1 MRVRPLGAHSH
12 ILFRIVIFANQNKL
26 KNMARYTLAQSPEV
40 VLTVAG
46 KDSPK
51 AREKAM
57 AELMELMDSGKLD
70 TDLADGFS
78 PDQFIEVREL
88 SMSEDREDPITQAV
102 QVLNNLA
109 TLKIKVQELRSD
121 AMQVRSQIDILFS
134 DELVSEEQINS
145 IKEGFKTLKSFAQL
159 NMKFLDA
166 RSQAE
171 NARQVLDE
179 ALKSPNSEV
188 KPPVESVSTTEVE
201 TIAVT
206 NVATTPVEAVINTD
220 GEETV
225 TTVED
230 AIVEVPV
237 SKSSKKK

>member
-1 MRVRPLGAHSH
+1 
-12 ILFRIVIFANQNKL
+12 
-26 KNMARYTLAQSPEV
+26 MARYTLAQSPEV

-134 DELVSEEQINS
+134 DEIVSEEQINS

-188 KPPVESVSTTEVE
+188 KTPVESATNAVE
-201 TIAVT
+201 TAEDNNEETESADVG
-206 NVATTPVEAVINTD
+206 ADADE
-220 GEETV
+220 EETV
-225 TTVED
+225 TKIED

-237 SKSSKKK
+237 SKSTKKK

>member
-1 MRVRPLGAHSH
+1 MV
-12 ILFRIVIFANQNKL
+12 
-26 KNMARYTLAQSPEV
+26 RYTLAQSPEV

-51 AREKAM
+51 ARDKAM
-57 AELMELMDSGKLD
+57 AELIELMDSGKLD

-102 QVLNNLA
+102 QILNNLA

-134 DELVSEEQINS
+134 DEIVSEEQINS
-145 IKEGFKTLKSFAQL
+145 IQEGFKTLKNFAQL

-171 NARQVLDE
+171 KARQVLAE
-179 ALKSPNSEV
+179 ALKSPTSDVKVSEGV
-188 KPPVESVSTTEVE
+188 VEVPTLIESETNTNESDDAEVTCESVTEVD
-201 TIAVT
+201 
-206 NVATTPVEAVINTD
+206 N
-220 GEETV
+220 
-225 TTVED
+225 

-237 SKSSKKK
+237 SKSTKKK

>member
-1 MRVRPLGAHSH
+1 
-12 ILFRIVIFANQNKL
+12 
-26 KNMARYTLAQSPEV
+26 MARYTLAQSPEG

-57 AELMELMDSGKLD
+57 TELMELMDSGKLD

-134 DELVSEEQINS
+134 DEIVSEEQINS

-179 ALKSPNSEV
+179 ALKSPNSEAKTPLENV
-188 KPPVESVSTTEVE
+188 TIPVTETVAEPITEPVAEPVASVES
-201 TIAVT
+201 AD
-206 NVATTPVEAVINTD
+206 AEAV
-220 GEETV
+220 ELETV
-225 TTVED
+225 TEVED
-230 AIVEVPV
+230 AIVEIPL
-237 SKSSKKK
+237 SKSTKKK

>member
-1 MRVRPLGAHSH
+1 
-12 ILFRIVIFANQNKL
+12 
-26 KNMARYTLAQSPEV
+26 MARYTLAQSPEV

-57 AELMELMDSGKLD
+57 TELMELMDSGKLD

-134 DELVSEEQINS
+134 DEIVSEEQINS

-188 KPPVESVSTTEVE
+188 KPPIENVTIPIPEAITESVSESIESVTSDDLEPAEVE
-201 TIAVT
+201 N
-206 NVATTPVEAVINTD
+206 NVESNAD
-220 GEETV
+220 DLETV
-225 TTVED
+225 TAVDD
-230 AIVEVPV
+230 AIVEIPV
-237 SKSSKKK
+237 SKSTKKK

>member
-1 MRVRPLGAHSH
+1 
-12 ILFRIVIFANQNKL
+12 
-26 KNMARYTLAQSPEV
+26 MARYTLAQSPEV
-40 VLTVAG
+40 ILTVAG

-78 PDQFIEVREL
+78 PDQFIEVREI

-109 TLKIKVQELRSD
+109 TLKIKIQELRSD
-121 AMQVRSQIDILFS
+121 AMQVRSQIDILFT
-134 DELVSEEQINS
+134 DEIVSEEQINS

-179 ALKSPNSEV
+179 ALKSPNAEV
-188 KPPVESVSTTEVE
+188 KAPVEIVADSSSSSPLEVVSEPD
-201 TIAVT
+201 
-206 NVATTPVEAVINTD
+206 VAADT
-220 GEETV
+220 ETV
-225 TTVED
+225 TTIED

-237 SKSSKKK
+237 SKSTKKK

>member
-1 MRVRPLGAHSH
+1 
-12 ILFRIVIFANQNKL
+12 
-26 KNMARYTLAQSPEV
+26 MARYTLAQSPEV

-57 AELMELMDSGKLD
+57 IELMELMDSGKLD

-134 DELVSEEQINS
+134 DEIVSEEQINS

-188 KPPVESVSTTEVE
+188 KTPIENVTIPVAEPIAEPVAESVAEPVTSVESED
-201 TIAVT
+201 A
-206 NVATTPVEAVINTD
+206 EAV
-220 GEETV
+220 ELETV
-225 TTVED
+225 TEVED
-230 AIVEVPV
+230 AIVEIPMN
-237 SKSSKKK
+237 KSTKKK

>member
-1 MRVRPLGAHSH
+1 MV
-12 ILFRIVIFANQNKL
+12 
-26 KNMARYTLAQSPEV
+26 RYTLAQSPEV

-46 KDSPK
+46 KDSAK
-51 AREKAM
+51 ARDKAM
-57 AELMELMDSGKLD
+57 AELIDLMDSGKLN

-88 SMSEDREDPITQAV
+88 SMTDDREDPITQAV

-109 TLKIKVQELRSD
+109 TFKIKVQELRSD

-134 DELVSEEQINS
+134 DEPVSEEQINS

-159 NMKFLDA
+159 NMRFLDA

-179 ALKSPNSEV
+179 ALKPSPTSEV
-188 KPPVESVSTTEVE
+188 SPESPAIESVESVPEES
-201 TIAVT
+201 VT
-206 NVATTPVEAVINTD
+206 AIDNP
-220 GEETV
+220 
-225 TTVED
+225 
-230 AIVEVPV
+230 IVEVPV
-237 SKSSKKK
+237 DKSSKKKG

>member
-1 MRVRPLGAHSH
+1 
-12 ILFRIVIFANQNKL
+12 
-26 KNMARYTLAQSPEV
+26 MARYTLAQSPEV

-57 AELMELMDSGKLD
+57 TELMELMDSGKLD

-78 PDQFIEVREL
+78 PDQFIEVRDL
-88 SMSEDREDPITQAV
+88 SMTEDREDPITQAV

-134 DELVSEEQINS
+134 DEIVSEEQINS
-145 IKEGFKTLKSFAQL
+145 IKEGFKVLKSFAQL

-188 KPPVESVSTTEVE
+188 KTPIENVTIPIPESVAESVASDDVEPIKVES
-201 TIAVT
+201 
-206 NVATTPVEAVINTD
+206 NTD
-220 GEETV
+220 DLETV
-225 TTVED
+225 TEIED
-230 AIVEVPV
+230 AIVEIPV
-237 SKSSKKK
+237 SKSTKKK

>member
-1 MRVRPLGAHSH
+1 MV
-12 ILFRIVIFANQNKL
+12 
-26 KNMARYTLAQSPEV
+26 RYTLAQSPEV

-57 AELMELMDSGKLD
+57 AELIELMDSGKLD

-134 DELVSEEQINS
+134 DEIVSEEQINS
-145 IKEGFKTLKSFAQL
+145 IKEGFKTLKNFAQL

-171 NARQVLDE
+171 NARQILDE
-179 ALKSPNSEV
+179 ALKSPNADAKTPEPVAEVTASEESDEAINQEV
-188 KPPVESVSTTEVE
+188 TEEINSEPVSE
-201 TIAVT
+201 
-206 NVATTPVEAVINTD
+206 
-220 GEETV
+220 
-225 TTVED
+225 VED

-237 SKSSKKK
+237 KSKKK

>member
-1 MRVRPLGAHSH
+1 
-12 ILFRIVIFANQNKL
+12 
-26 KNMARYTLAQSPEV
+26 MARYTLAQSPEI

-57 AELMELMDSGKLD
+57 TELMELMDSGKLD
-70 TDLADGFS
+70 TDLAEGFS

-121 AMQVRSQIDILFS
+121 AMQVRSQVDILFG
-134 DELVSEEQINS
+134 DEIVSEEQINS
-145 IKEGFKTLKSFAQL
+145 IKEGFKVLKSFAQL

-188 KPPVESVSTTEVE
+188 KTPIENVTIPIPESIPEFIASDDLEPIEVEGNGESNTDDLETITEVDD
-201 TIAVT
+201 AS
-206 NVATTPVEAVINTD
+206 VEI
-220 GEETV
+220 
-225 TTVED
+225 
-230 AIVEVPV
+230 PM
-237 SKSSKKK
+237 SKSTKKK

>member
-1 MRVRPLGAHSH
+1 MKV
-12 ILFRIVIFANQNKL
+12 VISLLVVKIFK
-26 KNMARYTLAQSPEV
+26 KYSKIMARYTLAQSPEV

-78 PDQFIEVREL
+78 PDQFIEIKEL
-88 SMSEDREDPITQAV
+88 PMSEEREDPITQAV

-109 TLKIKVQELRSD
+109 TLKIKTQELRSD

-134 DELVSEEQINS
+134 DEIVSEEQINNL
-145 IKEGFKTLKSFAQL
+145 KDGFKVLKSFAQL

-179 ALKSPNSEV
+179 ALKSPNSEI
-188 KPPVESVSTTEVE
+188 KANIESPVE
-201 TIAVT
+201 TISDALPEVL
-206 NVATTPVEAVINTD
+206 
-220 GEETV
+220 
-225 TTVED
+225 TVEEPVTE
-230 AIVEVPV
+230 AIVEVQVPV
-237 SKSSKKK
+237 EKSTKSSKK

>member
-1 MRVRPLGAHSH
+1 
-12 ILFRIVIFANQNKL
+12 
-26 KNMARYTLAQSPEV
+26 MARYTLAQSPEV
-40 VLTVAG
+40 ILTVAG
-46 KDSPK
+46 RDSPK

-70 TDLADGFS
+70 TELADGFS
-78 PDQFIEVREL
+78 PDQFIEVKEL

-134 DELVSEEQINS
+134 DEIVSEEQINS
-145 IKEGFKTLKSFAQL
+145 LKEGFKTLKSFAQL
-159 NMKFLDA
+159 NMRFLDA

-179 ALKSPNSEV
+179 ALKSPNAEV
-188 KPPVESVSTTEVE
+188 KTPVESETNTSDTSEELVVKDEVEEPTTETEDPIVK
-201 TIAVT
+201 I
-206 NVATTPVEAVINTD
+206 PVE
-220 GEETV
+220 
-225 TTVED
+225 
-230 AIVEVPV
+230 
-237 SKSSKKK
+237 KSTKKK

>member
-1 MRVRPLGAHSH
+1 
-12 ILFRIVIFANQNKL
+12 
-26 KNMARYTLAQSPEV
+26 MARYTLAQSPEV

-57 AELMELMDSGKLD
+57 IELMELMDSGKLD

-134 DELVSEEQINS
+134 DEIVSEEQINS

-188 KPPVESVSTTEVE
+188 KTPIE
-201 TIAVT
+201 
-206 NVATTPVEAVINTD
+206 NVTTPVTESIAEPITESVTEPVVSVESEDAEAVALEN
-220 GEETV
+220 V
-225 TTVED
+225 TEVED
-230 AIVEVPV
+230 AIEEIPMN
-237 SKSSKKK
+237 KSTKKK

>member
-1 MRVRPLGAHSH
+1 
-12 ILFRIVIFANQNKL
+12 
-26 KNMARYTLAQSPEV
+26 MARYTLAQSPEV

-57 AELMELMDSGKLD
+57 IELMELMDSGKLD

-78 PDQFIEVREL
+78 PDQFIEVKDI
-88 SMSEDREDPITQAV
+88 SMTEEREDPITQAV

-109 TLKIKVQELRSD
+109 TLKIKIQELRSD
-121 AMQVRSQIDILFS
+121 AMQVRSQIDILFT
-134 DELVSEEQINS
+134 DEIVSEEQINS

-159 NMKFLDA
+159 NMRFLDA

-179 ALKSPNSEV
+179 ALKSPNSEIKAPDV
-188 KPPVESVSTTEVE
+188 AKAVESTANTDAEAVEVASNTDEVE
-201 TIAVT
+201 PVT
-206 NVATTPVEAVINTD
+206 EIEN
-220 GEETV
+220 
-225 TTVED
+225 
-230 AIVEVPV
+230 AIVEIPV
-237 SKSSKKK
+237 NKSTKKK

>member
-1 MRVRPLGAHSH
+1 
-12 ILFRIVIFANQNKL
+12 
-26 KNMARYTLAQSPEV
+26 MARYTLAQSPEV

-57 AELMELMDSGKLD
+57 IELMELMDSGKLD

-134 DELVSEEQINS
+134 DEIVSEEQINS

-188 KPPVESVSTTEVE
+188 KTPTENVTIPVTETVAEPITE
-201 TIAVT
+201 TIAEP
-206 NVATTPVEAVINTD
+206 VASVESEDAEAVELD
-220 GEETV
+220 TV
-225 TTVED
+225 TEVED
-230 AIVEVPV
+230 AIVEIPV
-237 SKSSKKK
+237 NKSTKKK

>member
-1 MRVRPLGAHSH
+1 
-12 ILFRIVIFANQNKL
+12 
-26 KNMARYTLAQSPEV
+26 MARYTLAQSPEV
-40 VLTVAG
+40 ILTVAG

-121 AMQVRSQIDILFS
+121 AMQVRSQIDILFT
-134 DELVSEEQINS
+134 DEIVSEEQINS
-145 IKEGFKTLKSFAQL
+145 IKEGFKILKSFAQL

-171 NARQVLDE
+171 NARQVLDQ

-188 KPPVESVSTTEVE
+188 KPPVEIVTSHNLETVEV
-201 TIAVT
+201 VT
-206 NVATTPVEAVINTD
+206 NTE
-220 GEETV
+220 GEEPV
-225 TTVED
+225 TTIED

-237 SKSSKKK
+237 SKSTKKK

>member
-1 MRVRPLGAHSH
+1 
-12 ILFRIVIFANQNKL
+12 
-26 KNMARYTLAQSPEV
+26 MARYTLAQSPEV
-40 VLTVAG
+40 ILTVAG

-78 PDQFIEVREL
+78 PDQFIEVKEI

-109 TLKIKVQELRSD
+109 TLKIKTQELRSD

-134 DELVSEEQINS
+134 DEIVSEEQINS
-145 IKEGFKTLKSFAQL
+145 IKEGFKILKSFAQL

-179 ALKSPNSEV
+179 ALKSPSTEV
-188 KPPVESVSTTEVE
+188 KSAIATAAEPESAEVTPITDDQDETVTEVE
-201 TIAVT
+201 
-206 NVATTPVEAVINTD
+206 N
-220 GEETV
+220 
-225 TTVED
+225 

-237 SKSSKKK
+237 SKSTKKK

>member
-1 MRVRPLGAHSH
+1 
-12 ILFRIVIFANQNKL
+12 
-26 KNMARYTLAQSPEV
+26 MARYTLAQSPEV

-57 AELMELMDSGKLD
+57 TELMELMDSGKLD

-134 DELVSEEQINS
+134 DEIVSEEQINS

-188 KPPVESVSTTEVE
+188 KPPIENVTIPIPEAITESVSESIESVTSDDLEPAEVE
-201 TIAVT
+201 S
-206 NVATTPVEAVINTD
+206 NVETSTD
-220 GEETV
+220 DLETV
-225 TTVED
+225 TAVDD
-230 AIVEVPV
+230 AIVEIPV
-237 SKSSKKK
+237 SKSTKKK

>member
-1 MRVRPLGAHSH
+1 MV
-12 ILFRIVIFANQNKL
+12 
-26 KNMARYTLAQSPEV
+26 RYTLAQSPEV

-51 AREKAM
+51 ARDKAM
-57 AELMELMDSGKLD
+57 AELIELMDSGKLD

-102 QVLNNLA
+102 QILNNLA

-134 DELVSEEQINS
+134 DEIVSEEQINS
-145 IKEGFKTLKSFAQL
+145 IKEGFKTLKNFAQL

-179 ALKSPNSEV
+179 ALKSPNSEAKAPEIV
-188 KPPVESVSTTEVE
+188 AEVPAPVESETNANETDDTEVTSESVTEVE
-201 TIAVT
+201 
-206 NVATTPVEAVINTD
+206 N
-220 GEETV
+220 
-225 TTVED
+225 

-237 SKSSKKK
+237 SKSTKKK

>member
-1 MRVRPLGAHSH
+1 
-12 ILFRIVIFANQNKL
+12 
-26 KNMARYTLAQSPEV
+26 MARYTLAQSPEV
-40 VLTVAG
+40 ILTVAG
-46 KDSPK
+46 RDSPK

-70 TDLADGFS
+70 TELADGFS
-78 PDQFIEVREL
+78 PDQFIEVKEL

-134 DELVSEEQINS
+134 DEIVSEEQINS
-145 IKEGFKTLKSFAQL
+145 LKEGFKTLKSFAQL
-159 NMKFLDA
+159 NMRFLDA

-179 ALKSPNSEV
+179 ALKSPNSEIKEPDV
-188 KPPVESVSTTEVE
+188 AKAVESTANTDAEAVEVASNTDEVESVTEIE
-201 TIAVT
+201 
-206 NVATTPVEAVINTD
+206 N
-220 GEETV
+220 
-225 TTVED
+225 
-230 AIVEVPV
+230 AIVEIPV
-237 SKSSKKK
+237 NKSTKKK

>member
-1 MRVRPLGAHSH
+1 
-12 ILFRIVIFANQNKL
+12 
-26 KNMARYTLAQSPEV
+26 MARYTLAQSPEI

-57 AELMELMDSGKLD
+57 IELMELMDSGKLD

-109 TLKIKVQELRSD
+109 TLKIKIQELRSD
-121 AMQVRSQIDILFS
+121 AMQVRSQINILFS
-134 DELVSEEQINS
+134 DEIVSEEQINS

-159 NMKFLDA
+159 NMRFLDA

-179 ALKSPNSEV
+179 ALKSPTSPNLESKTQSVSNVDNVDIE
-188 KPPVESVSTTEVE
+188 PVESIASPDAVPVEIEVE
-201 TIAVT
+201 
-206 NVATTPVEAVINTD
+206 VENNT
-220 GEETV
+220 EEAIT
-225 TTVED
+225 EIEN
-230 AIVEVPV
+230 AIVESPV
-237 SKSSKKK
+237 SKSTKKK

>member
-1 MRVRPLGAHSH
+1 
-12 ILFRIVIFANQNKL
+12 
-26 KNMARYTLAQSPEV
+26 MARYTLAQSPEV
-40 VLTVAG
+40 ILTVAG
-46 KDSPK
+46 RDSPK

-70 TDLADGFS
+70 TELADGFS
-78 PDQFIEVREL
+78 PDQFIEVKEL

-134 DELVSEEQINS
+134 DEIVSEEQINS
-145 IKEGFKTLKSFAQL
+145 LKEGFKTLKSFAQL
-159 NMKFLDA
+159 NMRFLDA

-179 ALKSPNSEV
+179 ALKSPTAEV
-188 KPPVESVSTTEVE
+188 KTPVESETNTSDTSEKLVVKDELEEPITEPEDPILKISVE
-201 TIAVT
+201 
-206 NVATTPVEAVINTD
+206 
-220 GEETV
+220 
-225 TTVED
+225 
-230 AIVEVPV
+230 
-237 SKSSKKK
+237 KSPKKK

>member
-1 MRVRPLGAHSH
+1 MV
-12 ILFRIVIFANQNKL
+12 
-26 KNMARYTLAQSPEV
+26 RYTLAQSPEV

-46 KDSPK
+46 KDSAK
-51 AREKAM
+51 ARDKAM
-57 AELMELMDSGKLD
+57 AELIDLMDSGKLN

-88 SMSEDREDPITQAV
+88 SMTDDREDPITQAV

-134 DELVSEEQINS
+134 DEPVSEEQINS

-159 NMKFLDA
+159 NMRFLDA

-179 ALKSPNSEV
+179 ALKPSPTSEASSDT
-188 KPPVESVSTTEVE
+188 PAIAPEESVL
-201 TIAVT
+201 
-206 NVATTPVEAVINTD
+206 
-220 GEETV
+220 EEPITAI
-225 TTVED
+225 D
-230 AIVEVPV
+230 NPIVEVPV
-237 SKSSKKK
+237 DKSSKKKG

>member
-1 MRVRPLGAHSH
+1 MV
-12 ILFRIVIFANQNKL
+12 
-26 KNMARYTLAQSPEV
+26 RYTLAQSPEV

-51 AREKAM
+51 ARDKAM
-57 AELMELMDSGKLD
+57 AELIELMDSGKLD

-102 QVLNNLA
+102 QILNNLA

-134 DELVSEEQINS
+134 DEIVSEEQINS
-145 IKEGFKTLKSFAQL
+145 IKEGFKTLKNFAQL

-179 ALKSPNSEV
+179 ALKSPNSESKAPEV
-188 KPPVESVSTTEVE
+188 VAEVPAPVESETNTNEADDTEVTSE
-201 TIAVT
+201 SVT
-206 NVATTPVEAVINTD
+206 EVDN
-220 GEETV
+220 
-225 TTVED
+225 

-237 SKSSKKK
+237 SKSTKKK

>member
-1 MRVRPLGAHSH
+1 
-12 ILFRIVIFANQNKL
+12 
-26 KNMARYTLAQSPEV
+26 
-40 VLTVAG
+40 
-46 KDSPK
+46 
-51 AREKAM
+51 M

-134 DELVSEEQINS
+134 DEIVSEEQINS

-188 KPPVESVSTTEVE
+188 KPPIESVISATEVE
-201 TIAVT
+201 TVEVT
-206 NVATTPVEAVINTD
+206 NVASEPVEAITSADV
-220 GEETV
+220 EEPV
-225 TTVED
+225 TTIED

-237 SKSSKKK
+237 SKSTKKK

>member
-1 MRVRPLGAHSH
+1 
-12 ILFRIVIFANQNKL
+12 
-26 KNMARYTLAQSPEV
+26 MARYTLAQSPEV
-40 VLTVAG
+40 ILTVAG

-51 AREKAM
+51 TREKAM
-57 AELMELMDSGKLD
+57 VELMELMDSGKLD

-78 PDQFIEVREL
+78 PDQFIEVKEI

-109 TLKIKVQELRSD
+109 TLKIKVQDLRSD
-121 AMQVRSQIDILFS
+121 AMQVRSQIDILFT
-134 DELVSEEQINS
+134 DEIVSEEQINS
-145 IKEGFKTLKSFAQL
+145 IKEGFKILKSFAQL

-188 KPPVESVSTTEVE
+188 KAPVEIVADSSSDSPLEVVSEPDAAADT
-201 TIAVT
+201 
-206 NVATTPVEAVINTD
+206 
-220 GEETV
+220 ETV
-225 TTVED
+225 TTIED

-237 SKSSKKK
+237 GKSTKKK

>member
-1 MRVRPLGAHSH
+1 
-12 ILFRIVIFANQNKL
+12 
-26 KNMARYTLAQSPEV
+26 MARYTLAQSPEV
-40 VLTVAG
+40 ILTVAG

-57 AELMELMDSGKLD
+57 IELMELMDSGKIE
-70 TDLADGFS
+70 LADGFS

-121 AMQVRSQIDILFS
+121 AMQVRSAIDILFS
-134 DELVSEEQINS
+134 DEIVSEEQINS
-145 IKEGFKTLKSFAQL
+145 IKEGFKILKSFAQL
-159 NMKFLDA
+159 NMRFLDA

-171 NARQVLDE
+171 NARQVLDA
-179 ALKSPNSEV
+179 ALQSPNSTNTPNVEPEV
-188 KPPVESVSTTEVE
+188 LSKTPVETPVESTINAEPEPIEIENNSDTTDP
-201 TIAVT
+201 VT
-206 NVATTPVEAVINTD
+206 DFVTD
-220 GEETV
+220 IQ
-225 TTVED
+225 D

-237 SKSSKKK
+237 NKSPKKK

>member
-1 MRVRPLGAHSH
+1 
-12 ILFRIVIFANQNKL
+12 
-26 KNMARYTLAQSPEV
+26 MARYTLAQSPEV

-57 AELMELMDSGKLD
+57 TELMELMDSGKLD

-134 DELVSEEQINS
+134 DEIVSEEQINS

-188 KPPVESVSTTEVE
+188 KPPIENVTIPIPEAITESVSESIDSVTIDDIETAEVE
-201 TIAVT
+201 N
-206 NVATTPVEAVINTD
+206 NVESNTD
-220 GEETV
+220 DLETV
-225 TTVED
+225 TAVDD
-230 AIVEVPV
+230 AIVEIPV
-237 SKSSKKK
+237 SKSTKKK

>member
-1 MRVRPLGAHSH
+1 
-12 ILFRIVIFANQNKL
+12 
-26 KNMARYTLAQSPEV
+26 MARYTLAQSPEI

-57 AELMELMDSGKLD
+57 IELMELMDSGKLD

-109 TLKIKVQELRSD
+109 TLKIKIQELRSD
-121 AMQVRSQIDILFS
+121 AMQVRSQINILFS
-134 DELVSEEQINS
+134 DEIVSEEQINS

-159 NMKFLDA
+159 NMRFLDA

-179 ALKSPNSEV
+179 ALKSPTSPNLESKTQSVSNVDNVDIE
-188 KPPVESVSTTEVE
+188 PVESIASPDAAPVEIEVE
-201 TIAVT
+201 
-206 NVATTPVEAVINTD
+206 VENNT
-220 GEETV
+220 EEAIT
-225 TTVED
+225 EIEN
-230 AIVEVPV
+230 AIVESPV
-237 SKSSKKK
+237 SKSTKKK

>member
-1 MRVRPLGAHSH
+1 
-12 ILFRIVIFANQNKL
+12 
-26 KNMARYTLAQSPEV
+26 MARYTLAQSPEV

-188 KPPVESVSTTEVE
+188 KPPVESVISTEVE
-201 TIAVT
+201 PVEVTNVEVT
-206 NVATTPVEAVINTD
+206 NVAAEPVEAVTNTD

-225 TTVED
+225 TTIED

-237 SKSSKKK
+237 SKSTKKK

>member
-1 MRVRPLGAHSH
+1 
-12 ILFRIVIFANQNKL
+12 
-26 KNMARYTLAQSPEV
+26 MARYTLAQSPEV

-57 AELMELMDSGKLD
+57 IELMELMDSGKLD

-134 DELVSEEQINS
+134 DEIVSEEQINS

-188 KPPVESVSTTEVE
+188 KTPIENVTIPVAEPIAEPITESVAEHVTSVESED
-201 TIAVT
+201 A
-206 NVATTPVEAVINTD
+206 EAV
-220 GEETV
+220 ELETV
-225 TTVED
+225 TEVED
-230 AIVEVPV
+230 AIVEIPMN
-237 SKSSKKK
+237 KSTKKK